1 MMFANN
7 DNLYIIKSSSFDVQF
22 TVEEWKRLIVNFFV
36 FSNYVGSSYRITNEA
51 ELFKQFA
58 DNFESNTQ
66 TAYKELFALNIIKD
80 INVNGKTFYTLNFAQ
95 KSSEIESIIQ
105 NEPFEEKSN
114 LIKPT
119 DKEFK
124 NLREE
129 FKDASSRGFPNRGF
143 YYFCTK
149 IDDPNYWVVLIKTK
163 PNLAPYRIILGSMI
177 DENSRIMKIWSAT
190 LKVSRINK
198 GKPFIRKWVENIEQQ
213 DNMDQTIT
221 TQTCFSCLIK
231 KISDVQWKP
240 LHHIYQNQ
248 LKPRPRNDDRT
259 TINGIF
265 FVLSTVQMGR
275 YTSNTAQNLLHIYD
289 FKNCNAR
296 TRKSMIVSPI
306 ILTT

>member
-1 MMFANN
+1 MEKA
-7 DNLYIIKSSSFDVQF
+7 DCK
-22 TVEEWKRLIVNFFV
+22 FFV
-36 FSNYVGSSYRITNEA
+36 FRNYVGSSYRITNEA

-58 DNFESNTQ
+58 DNFENNTQ

-190 LKVSRINK
+190 LKVSKINK

-213 DNMDQTIT
+213 ACGNNRL
-221 TQTCFSCLIK
+221 FSRSAFYIFVHLKWLEVTEKKGDIIYYKVIK
-231 KISDVQWKP
+231 KD
-240 LHHIYQNQ
+240 N
-248 LKPRPRNDDRT
+248 
-259 TINGIF
+259 
-265 FVLSTVQMGR
+265 TV
-275 YTSNTAQNLLHIYD
+275 
-289 FKNCNAR
+289 
-296 TRKSMIVSPI
+296 
-306 ILTT
+306 